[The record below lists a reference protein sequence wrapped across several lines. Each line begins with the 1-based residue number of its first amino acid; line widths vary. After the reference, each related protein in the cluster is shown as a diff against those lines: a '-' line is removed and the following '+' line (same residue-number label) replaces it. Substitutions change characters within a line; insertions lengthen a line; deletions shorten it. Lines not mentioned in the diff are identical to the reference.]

1 MEQPANTQILTA
13 LNNLGVSTAQGIA
26 EYAGLHESTVRK
38 ALSALAEDNQVVKLT
53 TEPPFNWTTNPDH
66 TENLTVQQDKLL
78 LDEVLAAVDDVLGL
92 TTDEISFKTGI
103 PIPDCKRILE
113 ELENQGKVDRPGSM
127 AWHTAKWR
135 ATKDETAPA
144 EEEVVAVEVKT
155 APVDSGFFVEES
167 PEPAPAEE
175 VETPEE
181 KPMLSW
187 AEVAAE
193 FDELKTQRREIHSQ
207 SIKIATLKE
216 AQTVPGFGPTIRLV
230 LQMIIDED
238 LS

>member
-53 TEPPFNWTTNPDH
+53 SEPPFNWTTNPDH

-78 LDEVLAAVDDVLGL
+78 MDEVLGAVDDVLGL

-113 ELENQGKVDRPGSM
+113 ELENQGKVDRPGAM
-127 AWHTAKWR
+127 AWHTATWR

-144 EEEVVAVEVKT
+144 EEEVVAVEVE
-155 APVDSGFFVEES
+155 PEE
-167 PEPAPAEE
+167 EV

-193 FDELKTQRREIHSQ
+193 FDELKTQRREIRSQ